1 MSGAT
6 IGSLTL
12 ANYETR
18 TDGNIFDGYEMS
30 KLFEALTGQANAT
43 IATVESLPAMTSND
57 IRTANGGN
65 NIVVQI
71 AGKSWYATYLSK
83 SGNDSILTL
92 WRTAPDFKAA
102 FAPYS
107 SGSISSNYPSAM
119 YGMSKM
125 RSVELNN
132 GGDYAHSPSGTSDGF
147 QSSTHTYAVFTM
159 PGVAGSLTDYIV
171 TPAAMAWQ
179 ATVSN
184 KISNSSS
191 ANLSNDAYSTTM
203 PNMVSTNYQKKAGY
217 DTWKNDRLWLV
228 AQAEIGSAGYAG
240 GFWKTDN
247 VMLGN
252 RTSDENLW
260 WWERSAGSN
269 SPDTVHNQNSSGVV
283 VTKSLGV
290 RPAFHLN
297 ISKIGREI
305 TLDAPEVPAGTVYTY
320 NGLEQTIDIGTYTD
334 YDADK
339 MYVTNIVKNDPTA
352 GTVAPS
358 IDTTEVD
365 VTKRSKIKLTDAGT
379 YKVTLK
385 TKSPISG
392 SSDPYY
398 YFADTGTDETV
409 VTIEVK
415 KKQLTKPSITTSA
428 GNKDYNGTELIFNL
442 PNYPSDTVPATG
454 SSAYPK
460 DPLSASIERKVD
472 GAVSAPVYAPK
483 KEEKADGTLDITV
496 RDAGDYTTTVKIED
510 KVNYEWAD
518 GTQSDTTVGFKV
530 KEKELGITYTTDDP
544 SWTSGNLSWSADKSY
559 KATFTV
565 SGVYNGDASAV
576 PAVSGDNVGI
586 VLKITKSGESTATGS
601 VTAVSNGDGT
611 YTAELDSSVFP
622 DSKYAVGVYAIEFE
636 LDGTG
641 TDNGNYKLPA
651 TIGGISNLTLTIS
664 AAAVSFTPQWQ
675 YTKGTG
681 TAQNV
686 PSDNKFKYEY
696 DGLTNAGVVYTILLD
711 QSTFAANHISID
723 TSKYNQGIQNG
734 QASNAGTYT
743 TTVALKAEAGYALPN
758 GQATMDVTYSWEI
771 EKGDIDLSQV
781 KWQYTTTQGNI
792 PSSPKNYPVQWNVTT
807 KAWEYLDADGNV
819 AGSDAGLPWYG
830 EQYTL
835 SITGFPTGVTINNP
849 ANAYNGTN
857 KKKFV
862 GSYTT
867 ECVGISYDT
876 ANYNALPGDVLKLNW
891 QIVKAKI
898 EITSTSWSTQQEGG
912 TAEGVSIFYVPV
924 LQNVAGVEYE
934 YWDLGTAAD
943 PKDPA
948 ELLGS
953 IGDITSVSGTEHKY
967 FVKAKV
973 KSGVSIDGTTLW
985 EDAIEL
991 VDKTNPPNGDCTKE
1005 FTTGDSRTP
1014 VQVTLNGAPYTYDG
1028 KAHAILDDGSNNGEL
1043 SIQIAGTNNNF
1054 AVSNFDVTYYEHNGS
1069 SSTTITDCFDAAN
1082 PLSGAAKDAGKY
1094 IIVIQLKTAAEE
1106 NYYLTAKYV
1115 EYEIK
1120 PYQLDLSQV
1129 KWGYLGRD
1137 ENGEEIEIEYNPTSP
1152 LQYEKDE
1159 SGAVKEH
1166 ELILIG
1172 LPKGD
1177 AEGDADA
1184 KLLAEMYAESGL
1196 GSGLLSYSGNK
1207 NGAVGTYKAECS
1219 IGSLSENF
1227 VFSNIPG
1234 FINVDGDNKPTNS
1247 EQSWKV
1253 EPRKVETPKSDNTH
1267 SFTGEVLDILT
1278 YVGLDPAGLGLYYTI
1293 TGLTKRDENN
1303 EAKSVF
1309 TSENCADPRNPTTE
1323 EIKAVLGTIKD
1334 AGRYGISIG
1343 LVDAPN
1349 TQFNEN
1355 GAIGTLPTYTAQVT
1369 VNKLKVTVS
1378 GWQGDGN
1385 APWQASVDPAG
1396 FTENRYENEAGEVV
1410 KAEELINHYNEQFK
1424 QQVVA
1429 SAGNEENIE
1438 IVYAE
1443 GVEEEK
1449 VFFMLDQGNPPDP
1462 IEKPGT
1468 LSEGGRTY
1476 DGSAQSFLP
1485 EGLEELIEKNRVKLY
1500 AVDEEG
1506 NETEVGTEYFTQKN
1520 AGKYKV
1526 LVKISGNYYWEGTNN
1541 DKTPIEYEYE
1551 IGKAEISGEWGTDEK
1566 GMPILTGVSEKF
1578 ADKLVYEYRDA
1589 EGKVVAEEDLTKGK
1603 EYTVSVRV
1611 SEEESGNIILRTES
1625 GEEAESLESMFTVPG
1640 RNTLANMIGLP
1651 EDFPLI
1657 QVALTVI
1664 FLILFLIFLI
1674 MWIRYH
1680 KQRKAAEEIIEEYQ
1694 NLDL

>member
-1 MSGAT
+1 M
-6 IGSLTL
+6 
-12 ANYETR
+12 
-18 TDGNIFDGYEMS
+18 
-30 KLFEALTGQANAT
+30 TG
-43 IATVESLPAMTSND
+43 
-57 IRTANGGN
+57 
-65 NIVVQI
+65 VQ
-71 AGKSWYATYLSK
+71 TC
-83 SGNDSILTL
+83 
-92 WRTAPDFKAA
+92 
-102 FAPYS
+102 
-107 SGSISSNYPSAM
+107 
-119 YGMSKM
+119 
-125 RSVELNN
+125 
-132 GGDYAHSPSGTSDGF
+132 
-147 QSSTHTYAVFTM
+147 
-159 PGVAGSLTDYIV
+159 
-171 TPAAMAWQ
+171 
-179 ATVSN
+179 
-184 KISNSSS
+184 
-191 ANLSNDAYSTTM
+191 
-203 PNMVSTNYQKKAGY
+203 
-217 DTWKNDRLWLV
+217 
-228 AQAEIGSAGYAG
+228 
-240 GFWKTDN
+240 
-247 VMLGN
+247 
-252 RTSDENLW
+252 
-260 WWERSAGSN
+260 
-269 SPDTVHNQNSSGVV
+269 
-283 VTKSLGV
+283 
-290 RPAFHLN
+290 
-297 ISKIGREI
+297 
-305 TLDAPEVPAGTVYTY
+305 
-320 NGLEQTIDIGTYTD
+320 
-334 YDADK
+334 
-339 MYVTNIVKNDPTA
+339 
-352 GTVAPS
+352 
-358 IDTTEVD
+358 
-365 VTKRSKIKLTDAGT
+365 
-379 YKVTLK
+379 
-385 TKSPISG
+385 
-392 SSDPYY
+392 
-398 YFADTGTDETV
+398 
-409 VTIEVK
+409 
-415 KKQLTKPSITTSA
+415 
-428 GNKDYNGTELIFNL
+428 
-442 PNYPSDTVPATG
+442 
-454 SSAYPK
+454 
-460 DPLSASIERKVD
+460 
-472 GAVSAPVYAPK
+472 
-483 KEEKADGTLDITV
+483 
-496 RDAGDYTTTVKIED
+496 
-510 KVNYEWAD
+510 
-518 GTQSDTTVGFKV
+518 
-530 KEKELGITYTTDDP
+530 
-544 SWTSGNLSWSADKSY
+544 
-559 KATFTV
+559 
-565 SGVYNGDASAV
+565 
-576 PAVSGDNVGI
+576 
-586 VLKITKSGESTATGS
+586 
-601 VTAVSNGDGT
+601 
-611 YTAELDSSVFP
+611 
-622 DSKYAVGVYAIEFE
+622 
-636 LDGTG
+636 
-641 TDNGNYKLPA
+641 
-651 TIGGISNLTLTIS
+651 
-664 AAAVSFTPQWQ
+664 
-675 YTKGTG
+675 
-681 TAQNV
+681 
-686 PSDNKFKYEY
+686 
-696 DGLTNAGVVYTILLD
+696 
-711 QSTFAANHISID
+711 
-723 TSKYNQGIQNG
+723 
-734 QASNAGTYT
+734 
-743 TTVALKAEAGYALPN
+743 ALPI
-758 GQATMDVTYSWEI
+758 W
-771 EKGDIDLSQV
+771 
-781 KWQYTTTQGNI
+781 
-792 PSSPKNYPVQWNVTT
+792 
-807 KAWEYLDADGNV
+807 
-819 AGSDAGLPWYG
+819 
-830 EQYTL
+830 
-835 SITGFPTGVTINNP
+835 
-849 ANAYNGTN
+849 
-857 KKKFV
+857 
-862 GSYTT
+862 
-867 ECVGISYDT
+867 
-876 ANYNALPGDVLKLNW
+876 
-891 QIVKAKI
+891 
-898 EITSTSWSTQQEGG
+898 
-912 TAEGVSIFYVPV
+912 
-924 LQNVAGVEYE
+924 
-934 YWDLGTAAD
+934 
-943 PKDPA
+943 
-948 ELLGS
+948 
-953 IGDITSVSGTEHKY
+953 
-967 FVKAKV
+967 
-973 KSGVSIDGTTLW
+973 
-985 EDAIEL
+985 
-991 VDKTNPPNGDCTKE
+991 
-1005 FTTGDSRTP
+1005 TP

-1309 TSENCADPRNPTTE
+1309 TSENCADPKNPTTE

-1462 IEKPGT
+1462 IKKPGT

-1551 IGKAEISGEWGTDEK
+1551 IEKAEISGEWGTDEK

-1589 EGKVVAEEDLTKGK
+1589 DGKVVAEEDLTKGK

>member
-1 MSGAT
+1 MHLN
-6 IGSLTL
+6 LT
-12 ANYETR
+12 
-18 TDGNIFDGYEMS
+18 
-30 KLFEALTGQANAT
+30 
-43 IATVESLPAMTSND
+43 
-57 IRTANGGN
+57 
-65 NIVVQI
+65 
-71 AGKSWYATYLSK
+71 
-83 SGNDSILTL
+83 
-92 WRTAPDFKAA
+92 KAA
-102 FAPYS
+102 
-107 SGSISSNYPSAM
+107 
-119 YGMSKM
+119 
-125 RSVELNN
+125 
-132 GGDYAHSPSGTSDGF
+132 
-147 QSSTHTYAVFTM
+147 
-159 PGVAGSLTDYIV
+159 
-171 TPAAMAWQ
+171 AA
-179 ATVSN
+179 
-184 KISNSSS
+184 II
-191 ANLSNDAYSTTM
+191 
-203 PNMVSTNYQKKAGY
+203 
-217 DTWKNDRLWLV
+217 
-228 AQAEIGSAGYAG
+228 EI
-240 GFWKTDN
+240 
-247 VMLGN
+247 
-252 RTSDENLW
+252 
-260 WWERSAGSN
+260 
-269 SPDTVHNQNSSGVV
+269 
-283 VTKSLGV
+283 
-290 RPAFHLN
+290 
-297 ISKIGREI
+297 
-305 TLDAPEVPAGTVYTY
+305 PEVATGTTYTY
-320 NGLEQTIDIGTYTD
+320 NGLEQTIDLTTFTN
-334 YDADK
+334 YDATK
-339 MYVTNIVKNDPTA
+339 MEVTNIVRKSDGAT
-352 GTVAPS
+352 GTIAPS
-358 IDTTEVD
+358 V
-365 VTKRSKIKLTDAGT
+365 VAASAPAHASKVKITDAGT
-379 YKVTLK
+379 YEVTLK
-385 TKSPISG
+385 
-392 SSDPYY
+392 
-398 YFADTGTDETV
+398 ALTGTVNGVANSQYYWSERTTPVDPTETKIKFV
-409 VTIEVK
+409 VK

-428 GNKDYNGTELIFNL
+428 GNKDYNGSELIFNL

-454 SSAYPK
+454 SAAYPK

-472 GAVSAPVYAPK
+472 GVVSAPVYAPK

-496 RDAGDYTTTVKIED
+496 RDAGDYTATVKIED
-510 KVNYEWAD
+510 KVNYEWVD
-518 GTQSDTTVGFKV
+518 GTQSDATVGFKV

-565 SGVYNGDASAV
+565 SGVYNGDAGAV

-771 EKGDIDLSQV
+771 EKGDIDLSNV

-819 AGSDAGLPWYG
+819 AASDAGLPWYG

-1177 AEGDADA
+1177 AAGDADA

-1589 EGKVVAEEDLTKGK
+1589 DGNVVAEEDLTKGK

-1674 MWIRYH
+1674 MWIKYH